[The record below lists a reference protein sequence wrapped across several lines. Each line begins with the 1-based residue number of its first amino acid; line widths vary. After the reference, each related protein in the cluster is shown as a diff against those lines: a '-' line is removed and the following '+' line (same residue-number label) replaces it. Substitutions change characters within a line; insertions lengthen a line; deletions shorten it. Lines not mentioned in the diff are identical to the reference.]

1 MMDHRE
7 FNPLSSNHVTS
18 RTVIETG
25 TSGASITNAVQ
36 NACGVRIRDC
46 RISPDSLLLELSER
60 A

>member
-1 MMDHRE
+1 MDHRE
-7 FNPLSSNHVTS
+7 INPLSSNHVIR

-36 NACGVRIRDC
+36 NACGVRILDYP
-46 RISPDSLLLELSER
+46 ISPDRLLLELSER